1 MDSPPPIGYTGA
13 HPELLNQIR
22 SYLTLRE
29 HGRMPS
35 QDLEGAW
42 RLFYDNY
49 SNKIRVYAFA
59 CGAATDE
66 IADCAQEVW
75 TELLVRLPTFGLD
88 PSRGRFDSWLFRIV
102 QGKTAEMHRLQK
114 RRLFQNSSEGALRTI
129 IDCQPT
135 AIRELEARE
144 LLTLAWNHLQ
154 QTLSSR
160 SLEVL
165 HMRLVQQR
173 PVSEVA
179 ERLGL
184 SHEQVW
190 YRYHRA
196 RREMEQM
203 GAAWWCEEAGHGQH
217 DLLLKKK
224 NKARKS
230 AQGDAH
236 SSVSRRGGRNYGF
249 GAPIGGSCVDY
260 GFQRLELGRRE
271 SDPEWKVKWSCEAKP
286 VPALYIRKTAIVA
299 YAEICGPSDLLTA
312 HWPRIVNAAIG
323 AGVAAGI
330 ATIIATPS
338 AALPIFQI
346 EFRKLLQTKG
356 AIAAEDNL
364 QVALLAKQQAH
375 GPWCRC
381 EN

>member
-1 MDSPPPIGYTGA
+1 MSTASPLASTSA
-13 HPELLNQIR
+13 DPELLNSIR
-22 SYLTLRE
+22 SYLNLRE
-29 HGRMPS
+29 LGRMPS
-35 QDLEGAW
+35 QELEAAW
-42 RLFYDNY
+42 KLFYEHY
-49 SNKIRVYAFA
+49 AGKIRVYAFA

-66 IADCAQEVW
+66 VADCAQEVW
-75 TELLVRLPTFGLD
+75 TELLLRLPTFDLD

-102 QGKTAEMHRLQK
+102 QGKTAEI
-114 RRLFQNSSEGALRTI
+114 RRSQRRRFFQENAGALHSTI
-129 IDCQPT
+129 DGQPS
-135 AIRELEARE
+135 AGRALEAKE
-144 LLTLAWNHLQ
+144 MLALAWNQLCK
-154 QTLSSR
+154 TLSSCN
-160 SLEVL
+160 LQVL
-165 HMRLVQQR
+165 HMRLIEQR

-179 ERLGL
+179 EKLGL

-196 RREMEQM
+196 RREMEQLS
-203 GAAWWCEEAGHGQH
+203 AAWWCEQAAQVQH
-217 DLLLKKK
+217 DVFGKKGE
-224 NKARKS
+224 KAHKS

-236 SSVSRRGGRNYGF
+236 SSVSRSVEHSF
-249 GAPIGGSCVDY
+249 GVPVGGSCVDY

-286 VPALYIRKTAIVA
+286 VPALYIRKMAIVA
-299 YAEICGPSDLLTA
+299 YAEICGPGELLTA

-330 ATIIATPS
+330 ATIIATPT
-338 AALPIFQI
+338 AALPIFQM
-346 EFRKLLQTKG
+346 EFRKLLQSKG
-356 AIAAEDNL
+356 AIAAEDTL